1 MATENVRIN
10 VRQTG
15 AGKASKSMAGLGLA
29 LAGVGLMAKRAGSA
43 LAQSA
48 DDYTKLTNQTKVFSS
63 SQEDAAFRMQ
73 ETIRIAREMNSSIT
87 GVGEVMQRIS
97 LAQKSAGI
105 DSQQVAKIA
114 ENLQKAAMLGGAT
127 SQEAEGA
134 LRQFG
139 QGLAANRLSGQELNS
154 VLEQTPVVAQV
165 IADHMGVSVGAL
177 KSLGEQGKLT
187 TKVLVAAF
195 SGSLPQLQ
203 AMFDK
208 YEWSFEQLGTSVSRE
223 ATLLS
228 AVLLKEFG
236 ATDFIKGKMKDLT
249 TSLMTWSK
257 VLEDGGKPAN
267 DLLTTLKAW
276 GSFLG
281 GGALTLAI
289 IGVGSALYFALGA
302 IGPFAL
308 AIGGIAFIVGGAVA
322 SLVAFWDT
330 GFELGGG
337 MVTVGALISR
347 VFERI
352 QLAIKVALDFWVKS
366 FQKLMNALD
375 GFLGGFKI
383 FGDDSKGILT
393 SIVSGWTDMLA
404 VILAGGRSLH
414 QLGTDGWSSVTWNKN
429 FKDAKTGIEK
439 ELFDTEGIVVR
450 TFDDIS
456 AFLTDGVNTGSFMD
470 ALFGA
475 EWLAKLD
482 TDTKAAMELLAQ
494 TKVKKPLP
502 IPGGGGDGAGSG
514 PSQALMDD
522 FLDLQHELDPLL
534 EALDQMAEKKL
545 ILDEV
550 FAAGIIPPELF
561 DQLNEKID
569 EKLLPAIEKLQRIEE
584 LGGEDS
590 FWVNFADSAGVS
602 LGQVTSMFET
612 LGEVAGSTMQSLA
625 SGVADFAMNTD
636 KDMGAWALNM
646 VEHIGKVI
654 IQTLIL
660 KAIQA
665 AMGGIGGGST
675 PGASSLN
682 FGSGSMGTLSMP
694 SMSSGMRATGG
705 PVGAGKAYL
714 VGEKGPE
721 MFVPPSGGSI
731 KDARATAA
739 APAAPRIQIVNVDD
753 PESVPSAMNSEAGE
767 QVIINILQRNP
778 EALRGL

>member
-375 GFLGGFKI
+375 GSSFR
-383 FGDDSKGILT
+383 
-393 SIVSGWTDMLA
+393 
-404 VILAGGRSLH
+404 AGPICLLSSLR
-414 QLGTDGWSSVTWNKN
+414 V
-429 FKDAKTGIEK
+429 
-439 ELFDTEGIVVR
+439 
-450 TFDDIS
+450 
-456 AFLTDGVNTGSFMD
+456 
-470 ALFGA
+470 
-475 EWLAKLD
+475 
-482 TDTKAAMELLAQ
+482 
-494 TKVKKPLP
+494 
-502 IPGGGGDGAGSG
+502 AG
-514 PSQALMDD
+514 PC
-522 FLDLQHELDPLL
+522 
-534 EALDQMAEKKL
+534 
-545 ILDEV
+545 I
-550 FAAGIIPPELF
+550 
-561 DQLNEKID
+561 
-569 EKLLPAIEKLQRIEE
+569 
-584 LGGEDS
+584 
-590 FWVNFADSAGVS
+590 S
-602 LGQVTSMFET
+602 LGQMAGAPLPGTRTSRT
-612 LGEVAGSTMQSLA
+612 QRRA
-625 SGVADFAMNTD
+625 SRRN
-636 KDMGAWALNM
+636 
-646 VEHIGKVI
+646 
-654 IQTLIL
+654 
-660 KAIQA
+660 
-665 AMGGIGGGST
+665 
-675 PGASSLN
+675 SSI
-682 FGSGSMGTLSMP
+682 P
-694 SMSSGMRATGG
+694 RA
-705 PVGAGKAYL
+705 
-714 VGEKGPE
+714 
-721 MFVPPSGGSI
+721 
-731 KDARATAA
+731 
-739 APAAPRIQIVNVDD
+739 
-753 PESVPSAMNSEAGE
+753 
-767 QVIINILQRNP
+767 
-778 EALRGL
+778 